1 MKLRSCLIVVMPLIT
16 FFLLLTG
23 ISAEA
28 QNMTVLSCSKIG
40 VSKKISGAKYVCQ
53 LKGKKLIY
61 VRDQTATKV
70 EIDLSKD
77 PSITSKE
84 MLGQTASCKISDIS
98 IPESDAS
105 SGFPR
110 QFAAKQLYK
119 ILVIP
124 ISFTDLQFNL
134 ASQNAIKTAY
144 EKANKLFNAVSYGRV
159 TIQVTFAKQ
168 QDWQNFPGPVSNFI
182 GSAGAW
188 ATSGNDFDNS
198 ELVRKVI
205 SDYSAKS
212 SIAEYDTVD
221 VSTANDMT
229 YKILSEFA
237 MPSGSSLQYST
248 KSTVSAVAH
257 FGMIGRSWNVAH
269 ELGHALFGFED
280 LYDPTKNQSFL
291 NGWDLM
297 ETSQGTSEL
306 MGWHRWLVS
315 WIDDN
320 QVRCIDRA
328 GKTKHYL
335 SALNLNNQ
343 QPKLIVIRKAAHSAI
358 VVELRNRT
366 EFDLVSQTLIV
377 YVVDNSAQY
386 GEGPVH
392 IAGEMKSAG
401 KSVSVRGTTI
411 SVSELTSTGALIEI
425 QN

>member
-1 MKLRSCLIVVMPLIT
+1 MSLAT
-16 FFLLLTG
+16 FFLLLTAV
-23 ISAEA
+23 SAEA
-28 QNMTVLSCSKIG
+28 QNITGLACSKVG
-40 VSKKISGAKYVCQ
+40 VSRKINGTKHVCQ
-53 LKGKKLIY
+53 RQGKKLLY
-61 VRDQTATKV
+61 VKDSTASKV

-77 PSITSKE
+77 PLITSKE
-84 MLGQTASCKISDIS
+84 MLGQTATCKISDIS

-110 QFAAKQLYK
+110 QYASKQLYK

-124 ISFTDLQFNL
+124 ISFTDLQFNS
-134 ASQNAIKTAY
+134 ASLNAIKTAY
-144 EKANKLFNAVSYGRV
+144 EKASKLYNAVSYGKV
-159 TIQVTFAKQ
+159 TLQITFAKQ

-205 SDYSAKS
+205 SDYSARS

-221 VSTANDMT
+221 ISTANDMT

-237 MPSGSSLQYST
+237 MPSGSSHQYST

-320 QVRCIDRA
+320 QVRCIEQA
-328 GKTKHYL
+328 GKSKHFL
-335 SALNLNNQ
+335 SALNLNSQ
-343 QPKLIVIRKAAHSAI
+343 LPKIIVIRKSDHSAI

-366 EFDLVSQTLIV
+366 EFDLVSQTVIV

-401 KSVSVRGTTI
+401 KSISVRGTTI
-411 SVSELTSTGALIEI
+411 SISALTSTGTLIEI